1 MNETGRR
8 LRRLAAVG
16 IIVLGAYLAGSLLRP
31 PRAAN
36 ADVRHSPPRQAF
48 LAGGERAV
56 PILQDIAATLKR
68 IDDRLA
74 RLEKTVAA
82 AAEQQPRQ

>member
-1 MNETGRR
+1 MNPKGQR

-16 IIVLGAYLAGSLLRP
+16 IIVLGAYLAGSSLRLP
-31 PRAAN
+31 PEAN
-36 ADVRHSPPRQAF
+36 ADVRPSPPRQAF

>member
-1 MNETGRR
+1 MNRTGRR

-16 IIVLGAYLAGSLLRP
+16 IIVSGAYLAGSLFRAP
-31 PRAAN
+31 PEAN
-36 ADVRHSPPRQAF
+36 ADVRRSPQRQAF

-82 AAEQQPRQ
+82 AAEQPPRQ